1 MQTFRLEGDS
11 KHLYFRNLERRSD
24 REELAEIMQILTA
37 NGFEIKDKLTGPDCD
52 LYTCHGNGLRFA
64 VYANIVGD
72 GSTICVEDEYTLECL
87 EYIFEKG
94 I

>member
-11 KHLYFRNLERRSD
+11 KHLYLRNLERRSD

-52 LYTCHGNGLRFA
+52 LYT
-64 VYANIVGD
+64 
-72 GSTICVEDEYTLECL
+72 
-87 EYIFEKG
+87 
-94 I
+94 